1 MRRDENRIECDKKA
15 AQASDPEVV
24 DEEIY
29 LTTGPERDQMEQEAE
44 EKEGKAERWHCFK
57 TP

>member
-1 MRRDENRIECDKKA
+1 MRRDENRIESDKKA

-29 LTTGPERDQMEQEAE
+29 LTTVPEREQMEQEAE
-44 EKEGKAERWHCFK
+44 ENEGKTERWHSFK

>member
-1 MRRDENRIECDKKA
+1 MRRDENRIESDKKA

-24 DEEIY
+24 EEEIY
-29 LTTGPERDQMEQEAE
+29 LATVPERVEQEAE
-44 EKEGKAERWHCFK
+44 ENEGKTERWHSFK